1 MGVISKQEF
10 YPFLIK
16 KGQLLLMQFV
26 TVTILETSVNYTFI
40 CKLLIDVRVSVR
52 GREVAV
58 KCLKLSN
65 IRYPKTTT
73 CPS

>member
-1 MGVISKQEF
+1 
-10 YPFLIK
+10 
-16 KGQLLLMQFV
+16 MQFV

-40 CKLLIDVRVSVR
+40 CTLLIDVRVSVR

-65 IRYPKTTT
+65 IRYLKTTT